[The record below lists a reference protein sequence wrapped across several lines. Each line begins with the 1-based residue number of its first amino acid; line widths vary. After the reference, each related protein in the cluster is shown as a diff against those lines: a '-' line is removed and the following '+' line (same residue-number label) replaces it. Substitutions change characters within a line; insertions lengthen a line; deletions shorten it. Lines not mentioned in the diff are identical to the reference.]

1 MILSIP
7 LAWLQLVH
15 KKVKFLATLAGIAFV
30 VILLFMQLG
39 FQDALFD
46 SAVRVHQVLEGDLFL
61 TSSQYK
67 ALTAQQSFPRT
78 RLYQTLAFE
87 GVKSVEPLYFQFGK
101 LKNILNGQK
110 FSIFVIVVDPN
121 KSIFKLPQINQN
133 IDKIK
138 LPDTALFDL
147 SSRPEFGPI
156 AAEFKAKQKM
166 DIEIAS
172 FNQITKAKRFKIEG
186 LFSLGPSFGVDGNLI
201 TNYSTFLK
209 AFPDRLVNNIDLGL
223 ITLDDNYEP
232 EEVRDRLVTILPDD
246 IEILTLAEFIK
257 LEKDYWDLRT
267 PIGFIF
273 KIMVFMGF
281 IVGIG
286 ITYQILYS
294 NISNHLVA
302 YATLKAIGFTNKYLL
317 TAVFQQALLL
327 AVLGFVPGIIVSF
340 GLYDIAKNATH
351 LPVIMDANKS
361 FNVFLS
367 VIIMCSVSGI
377 LAIQKLRSV
386 DPADIF

>member
-46 SAVRVHQVLEGDLFL
+46 SAVRVHEVLEGDLFL

-67 ALTAQQSFPRT
+67 ALTSQQSFPRT
-78 RLYQTLAFE
+78 RLYQTLAVE
-87 GVKSVEPLYFQFGK
+87 GVESVSPLYFQFGK
-101 LKNILNGQK
+101 LKNILDGQK
-110 FSIFVIVVDPN
+110 YSIFVMGIDPS
-121 KSIFKLPQINQN
+121 KSNFNLVQVNQN
-133 IDKIK
+133 IDRLKI
-138 LPDTALFDL
+138 PDTALFDL

-156 AAEFKAKQKM
+156 AAEFQKKQEM
-166 DIEIAS
+166 DVEIAS
-172 FNQITKAKRFKIEG
+172 FNQITIAKRFKIKG
-186 LFSLGPSFGVDGNLI
+186 LFSLGPSFGVDGNII

-209 AFPDRLVNNIDLGL
+209 AFPDRRVENIDLGL
-223 ITLDDNYEP
+223 ITLEDNDRA
-232 EEVRDRLVTILPDD
+232 EEVRDRLAASLPQD
-246 IEILTLAEFIK
+246 IQILTLAEFIEI
-257 LEKDYWDLRT
+257 EKSYWNLRT

-281 IVGIG
+281 AVGIG

-294 NISNHLVA
+294 NISNHIVA
-302 YATLKAIGFTNKYLL
+302 YATLKAIGFTNGYLL

-327 AVLGFVPGIIVSF
+327 AILGFVPGIIVSF
-340 GLYDIAKNATH
+340 GLYDLATNTTR
-351 LPVIMDANKS
+351 LPVIMDATKTI
-361 FNVFLS
+361 NVFIS
-367 VIIMCSVSGI
+367 VIIMCSISGT
-377 LAIQKLRSV
+377 LAMQKLRSV

>member
-15 KKVKFLATLAGIAFV
+15 RKIKFIATIAGIAFV
-30 VILLFMQLG
+30 VVLLFMQLG
-39 FQDALFD
+39 FQDALFE

-67 ALTAQQSFPRT
+67 ALTSQQSFPRT

-87 GVKSVEPLYFQFGK
+87 GIESVSPLYFQFGK
-101 LKNILNGQK
+101 LKNILDGQK
-110 FSIFVIVVDPN
+110 YSIFVLGVDPSKLNFSLEEIERNIN
-121 KSIFKLPQINQN
+121 KL
-133 IDKIK
+133 K

-156 AAEFKAKQKM
+156 AQKFTT
-166 DIEIAS
+166 DNDTKIEIS
-172 FNQITKAKRFKIEG
+172 PFNQITKAKKFTIEG
-186 LFSLGPSFGVDGNLI
+186 LFSIGPSFGIDGNLI
-201 TNYSTFLK
+201 TNYSSFLQ
-209 AFPDRLVNNIDLGL
+209 AFPDRNIENIDLGL
-223 ITLDDNYEP
+223 ITLEP
-232 EEVRDRLVTILPDD
+232 YRDPEKIRDYLVASLPEDVNV
-246 IEILTLAEFIK
+246 LTFDEFVQ
-257 LEKDYWDLRT
+257 LEKSYWDLRT
-267 PIGFIF
+267 PIGFVF

-302 YATLKAIGFTNKYLL
+302 YATLKAIGFTNRYLL

-327 AVLGFVPGIIVSF
+327 ALLGFVPGIIVSL
-340 GLYDIAKNATH
+340 GLYDLAKNVTH
-351 LPVIMDANKS
+351 LPVIMDLEKGLV
-361 FNVFLS
+361 VFLS
-367 VIIMCSVSGI
+367 IISMCSISGFM
-377 LAIQKLRSV
+377 AVQKLRSV

>member
-15 KKVKFLATLAGIAFV
+15 KRVKFLATLAGIAFV

-46 SAVRVHQVLEGDLFL
+46 SAVRVHQVLQGDLFL

-67 ALTAQQSFPRT
+67 ALTSQQSFPRT
-78 RLYQTLAFE
+78 RLYQTLAVE
-87 GVKSVEPLYFQFGK
+87 GVESVSPLYFQFGK

-110 FSIFVIVVDPN
+110 YSIFVIGIDP
-121 KSIFKLPQINQN
+121 SKLNFNLSQINQN
-133 IDKIK
+133 IDQVK

-156 AAEFKAKQKM
+156 AAQFKEKQQL

-172 FNQITKAKRFKIEG
+172 FNQITTAKRFKIKG

-201 TNYSTFLK
+201 TNHSTFLR
-209 AFPDRLVNNIDLGL
+209 AFPDRQVENIDLGL
-223 ITLDDNYEP
+223 ITLKNNYEA
-232 EEVRDRLVTILPDD
+232 EAVRDRLVASLPQD
-246 IEILTLAEFIK
+246 IQILTLAEFMG
-257 LEKDYWDLRT
+257 LEKDYWNLRT

-281 IVGIG
+281 VVGIG

-294 NISNHLVA
+294 NISNHLIA
-302 YATLKAIGFTNKYLL
+302 YATLKAIGFTNGYLL
-317 TAVFQQALLL
+317 TAVFQQALFL
-327 AVLGFVPGIIVSF
+327 AILGFIPGVIISF
-340 GLYDIAKNATH
+340 GLYDLAKNATH
-351 LPVIMDANKS
+351 LPVIMDGNKGLS
-361 FNVFLS
+361 VFLS
-367 VIIMCSVSGI
+367 VIVMCSISGT

>member
-15 KKVKFLATLAGIAFV
+15 KKVKFSATLAGIAFV

-46 SAVRVHQVLEGDLFL
+46 SAVRVHEILEGDLFL
-61 TSSQYK
+61 ASSQYK
-67 ALTAQQSFPRT
+67 ALTSQQSFPRT

-87 GVKSVEPLYFQFGK
+87 GVESVSPVYFQFGK
-101 LKNILNGQK
+101 LKNVNNGQK
-110 FSIFVIVVDPN
+110 YTIFVMGIDPS
-121 KSIFKLPQINQN
+121 KSNFKSSQINQN
-133 IDKIK
+133 VNLIK
-138 LPDTALFDL
+138 LPDAALFDL

-156 AAEFKAKQKM
+156 AKRFKEEQQLN
-166 DIEIAS
+166 IEIAS
-172 FNQITKAKRFKIEG
+172 FNQITKATRYNIKG
-186 LFSLGPSFGVDGNLI
+186 LFSLGPSFGIDGNLI
-201 TNYSTFLK
+201 TNHSTFLK
-209 AFPDRLVNNIDLGL
+209 AFSDRQVNNIDIGL
-223 ITLDDNYEP
+223 ITLKSNYQP
-232 EEVRDRLVTILPDD
+232 EEVRDRLVASLPED
-246 IEILTLAEFIK
+246 IKVLTFAEFVK
-257 LEKDYWDLRT
+257 LEQDYWDLRT

-281 IVGIG
+281 LVGVG

-302 YATLKAIGFTNKYLL
+302 YATLKAIGFTNGYLL

-327 AVLGFVPGIIVSF
+327 AILGFIPGIIVSF
-340 GLYDIAKNATH
+340 GLYDLATNATR
-351 LPVIMDANKS
+351 LPVTMDTNKT
-361 FNVFLS
+361 LS
-367 VIIMCSVSGI
+367 VFISVIAMCSISGT
-377 LAIQKLRSV
+377 LAMQKLRSV

>member
-15 KKVKFLATLAGIAFV
+15 KRVKFLATLAGIAFV

-87 GVKSVEPLYFQFGK
+87 GVESVNPLYFQFGK
-101 LKNILNGQK
+101 LRNILSGQK
-110 FSIFVIVVDPN
+110 YSIFVMGVDPN
-121 KSIFKLPQINQN
+121 NSIFKSPEINQN

-156 AAEFKAKQKM
+156 AAEYKAKQQL
-166 DIEIAS
+166 DIEISS
-172 FNQITKAKRFKIEG
+172 FNQIIKAKRFKIQG

-201 TNYSTFLK
+201 TNHSTFLK

-223 ITLDDNYEP
+223 ITLNDNYQP
-232 EEVRDRLVTILPDD
+232 EAVRDRLVASLPQD
-246 IEILTLAEFIK
+246 IKILTRAEFIQ

-281 IVGIG
+281 VVGIG

-302 YATLKAIGFTNKYLL
+302 YATLKAIGFTNNYLL
-317 TAVFQQALLL
+317 TAVFQQAFLL
-327 AVLGFVPGIIVSF
+327 AILGFIPGIIISF
-340 GLYDIAKNATH
+340 GLYDIATNATH
-351 LPVIMDANKS
+351 LPVIMDKNKLLS
-361 FNVFLS
+361 VFLS
-367 VIIMCSVSGI
+367 VITMCLVSGT

>member
-15 KKVKFLATLAGIAFV
+15 KRVKFLATLAGIAFV

-46 SAVRVHQVLEGDLFL
+46 SAVRVHQVLQGDLFL

-67 ALTAQQSFPRT
+67 ALTSQQSFPRS
-78 RLYQTLAFE
+78 RLYQTLAVE
-87 GVKSVEPLYFQFGK
+87 GVESVSPLYFQFGK

-110 FSIFVIVVDPN
+110 YSIFVIGIDPG
-121 KSIFKLPQINQN
+121 KLNFNLSQINQN
-133 IDKIK
+133 INQIK

-156 AAEFKAKQKM
+156 AAQFKEKQQL

-172 FNQITKAKRFKIEG
+172 FNQITTAKRFKIKG

-201 TNYSTFLK
+201 TNHSTFLR
-209 AFPDRLVNNIDLGL
+209 AFPDRQLENIDLGL
-223 ITLDDNYEP
+223 ITLKDNYAA
-232 EEVRDRLVTILPDD
+232 EEVRDRLVASLPQD
-246 IEILTLAEFIK
+246 IQILTLAEFIE
-257 LEKDYWDLRT
+257 LEKDYWNLRT

-281 IVGIG
+281 VVGIG

-294 NISNHLVA
+294 NISNHLIA
-302 YATLKAIGFTNKYLL
+302 YATLKAIGFTNGYLL
-317 TAVFQQALLL
+317 TAVFQQALFL
-327 AVLGFVPGIIVSF
+327 AILGFIPGVIISF
-340 GLYDIAKNATH
+340 GLYDLAKNATH
-351 LPVIMDANKS
+351 LPVIMDSNKGLS
-361 FNVFLS
+361 VFLS
-367 VIIMCSVSGI
+367 VIAMCSISGT

>member
-1 MILSIP
+1 MILYIP

-15 KKVKFLATLAGIAFV
+15 KRVKFLATLSGIAFV

-46 SAVRVHQVLEGDLFL
+46 SSVRVHQVLKGDLFL

-67 ALTAQQSFPRT
+67 ALTSQQSFPRT

-87 GVKSVEPLYFQFGK
+87 GVESVSPLYFQFGK
-101 LKNILNGQK
+101 LKNIVNGQK
-110 FSIFVIVVDPN
+110 YPIFVIGIDPSKAN
-121 KSIFKLPQINQN
+121 FNLTQIEQN
-133 IDKIK
+133 IDPIK

-156 AAEFKAKQKM
+156 ATKFYQKKNVE
-166 DIEIAS
+166 IEIAP
-172 FNQITKAKRFKIEG
+172 FNQITRAKRFTIKG
-186 LFSLGPSFGVDGNLI
+186 LFDIGPSFGVDGNLI
-201 TNYSTFLK
+201 TNYSTFLQ
-209 AFPDRLVNNIDLGL
+209 AFPDRSLHNIDLGL
-223 ITLDDNYEP
+223 ITLKPNQNP
-232 EEVRDRLVTILPDD
+232 EEIRDRLAANLPKDVD
-246 IEILTLAEFIK
+246 ILTLSEFMQ
-257 LEKDYWDLRT
+257 LEKDYWNLRT

-302 YATLKAIGFTNKYLL
+302 YATLKAIGFTNGYLL
-317 TAVFQQALLL
+317 TAVFQQAFFL
-327 AVLGFVPGIIVSF
+327 AILGFLPGIIISL
-340 GLYDIAKNATH
+340 GLYDIATNATH
-351 LPVIMDANKS
+351 LPVSMDLNKTLS
-361 FNVFLS
+361 VFLS
-367 VIIMCSVSGI
+367 VIIMCTVSGF

>member
-46 SAVRVHQVLEGDLFL
+46 SAVRVHEVLQGDLFL

-67 ALTAQQSFPRT
+67 ALTAQQSFPRS

-87 GVKSVEPLYFQFGK
+87 GVESVNPLYFQFGK
-101 LKNILNGQK
+101 LKNIQNGQK
-110 FSIFVIVVDPN
+110 YSIFVMGVDPS
-121 KSIFKLPQINQN
+121 KSIFKLSQINQN

-156 AAEFKAKQKM
+156 AAEFKAKQQI
-166 DIEIAS
+166 DIEIAA

-201 TNYSTFLK
+201 TNHSTFLK

-232 EEVRDRLVTILPDD
+232 EAVRDRLVASLPQD
-246 IEILTLAEFIK
+246 IKILTLAEFVE

-286 ITYQILYS
+286 ITYQILYT

-327 AVLGFVPGIIVSF
+327 AILGFVPGIIVSF
-340 GLYDIAKNATH
+340 GLYDVATNATH
-351 LPVIMDANKS
+351 LPVIMDTNKS
-361 FNVFLS
+361 LNVFLS
-367 VIIMCSVSGI
+367 VIVMCSVSGT

>member
-1 MILSIP
+1 MLLSIP

-46 SAVRVHQVLEGDLFL
+46 SAVRVHQVLRGDLFL

-67 ALTAQQSFPRT
+67 ALTSQQSFPRT

-87 GVKSVEPLYFQFGK
+87 GVESVSPLYFQFGK
-101 LKNILNGQK
+101 LKNVINGQK
-110 FSIFVIVVDPN
+110 YSIFVMGVDPS
-121 KSIFKLPQINQN
+121 KTSFKTPQINRN
-133 IDKIK
+133 IDLIK
-138 LPDTALFDL
+138 LPDAALFDL

-156 AAEFKAKQKM
+156 AEQFQAEQQLE
-166 DIEIAS
+166 IEIAA
-172 FNQITKAKRFKIEG
+172 FNQIIKATRFKIKG

-201 TNYSTFLK
+201 ANHSTFLK
-209 AFPDRLVNNIDLGL
+209 AFPDRIANNIDLGL
-223 ITLDDNYEP
+223 ITIADNYAAA
-232 EEVRDRLVTILPDD
+232 EVRDRLVASLPKD
-246 IEILTLAEFIK
+246 IKVLTLTEFIK
-257 LEKDYWDLRT
+257 LEKAYWDLRT

-273 KIMVFMGF
+273 RIMVFMGF

-302 YATLKAIGFTNKYLL
+302 FATLKAIGFTNKYLL
-317 TAVFQQALLL
+317 IVVFQQAFLL
-327 AVLGFVPGIIVSF
+327 AILGFIPGIIVSF
-340 GLYDIAKNATH
+340 GLYDIATSATQ
-351 LPVIMDANKS
+351 LPVIMDLDKGL
-361 FNVFLS
+361 NVFVS
-367 VIIMCSVSGI
+367 VIVMCSFSGV

>member
-1 MILSIP
+1 MLLSIP

-46 SAVRVHQVLEGDLFL
+46 SAVRVHQVLQGDLFL

-67 ALTAQQSFPRT
+67 ALTSQQSFPRS

-87 GVKSVEPLYFQFGK
+87 GVESVSPLYFQFGK
-101 LKNILNGQK
+101 LKNVLNGQK
-110 FSIFVIVVDPN
+110 YSIFVMGIDPS
-121 KSIFKLPQINQN
+121 KSSFKSSQINQN
-133 IDKIK
+133 INLIQ
-138 LPDTALFDL
+138 LPDAALFDL

-156 AAEFKAKQKM
+156 AKRFQAEQQL

-172 FNQITKAKRFKIEG
+172 FNQITKAKRFHIKG

-201 TNYSTFLK
+201 TNHSTFLK
-209 AFPDRLVNNIDLGL
+209 AFPDRQVENIDLGL
-223 ITLDDNYEP
+223 ITLKDNYQP
-232 EEVRDRLVTILPDD
+232 EEVRDRLVASLPDD
-246 IEILTLAEFIK
+246 IKILTLAEFIE

-302 YATLKAIGFTNKYLL
+302 YATLKAIGFTNRYLL

-327 AVLGFVPGIIVSF
+327 AILGFIPGIIVSF
-340 GLYDIAKNATH
+340 GLYDIAKSATH
-351 LPVIMDANKS
+351 LPVIMDADKS

-367 VIIMCSVSGI
+367 VIVMCSVSGI